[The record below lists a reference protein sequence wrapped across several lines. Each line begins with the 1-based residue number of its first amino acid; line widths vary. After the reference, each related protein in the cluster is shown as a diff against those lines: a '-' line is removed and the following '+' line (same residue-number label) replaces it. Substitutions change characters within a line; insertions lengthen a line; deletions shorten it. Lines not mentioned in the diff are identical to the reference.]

1 MAPLEVELLPVLTD
15 NYVYLLRDPRAG
27 ASGVVDP
34 AVAEPVLGRLRELGR
49 RLDWILVTHH
59 HGDHTGGLA
68 EVKAATGARAVGP
81 RADAT
86 RIPGLDV
93 LVGEGDEVA
102 FGSLAARVIET
113 PGHTRGHL
121 SYWFPEADA
130 LFCGDTMFALGC
142 GRLFEGD
149 APTMWRSLGKLAA
162 LPDATR
168 VYCGH
173 EYTQGN
179 ARFALTVD
187 PDNEA
192 LRRRAAEI
200 DAARAQGRP
209 TIPTTVGREKATSP
223 FLRAGDPVIRRRLG
237 LEGASDAEVFAE
249 IRRRKDRA

>member
-1 MAPLEVELLPVLTD
+1 MAPLEIELLPVLTD
-15 NYVYLLRDPRAG
+15 NYVYLLHDPRGG

-34 AVAEPVLGRLRELGR
+34 AVAEPVLGRLRALGR
-49 RLDWILVTHH
+49 RLDWILVTPH

-81 RADAT
+81 RADAA

-113 PGHTRGHL
+113 PGHTSGHV
-121 SYWFPEADA
+121 SYWLPEAEA

-149 APTMWRSLGKLAA
+149 APTMWRSLGKLAG

-173 EYTQGN
+173 EYTQAN
-179 ARFALTVD
+179 AKFALTVE
-187 PDNEA
+187 PGNKA
-192 LRRRAAEI
+192 LQERSKEVDAKRARGE
-200 DAARAQGRP
+200 G
-209 TIPTTVGREKATSP
+209 TVPSTMGEELATNP
-223 FLRAGDPVIRRRLG
+223 FLRADKPELLASAG
-237 LEGASDAEVFAE
+237 LEGKDPVAAFAE
-249 IRRRKDRA
+249 IRRRKDNF

>member
-1 MAPLEVELLPVLTD
+1 MAPLEVELLPVLAD
-15 NYVYLLRDPRAG
+15 NYVYLLHDPRAG

-49 RLDWILVTHH
+49 SLDWILVTHH

-68 EVKAATGARAVGP
+68 EVKAATGAHAVGP
-81 RADAT
+81 RADAA
-86 RIPGLDV
+86 RIPDLDV

-102 FGSLAARVIET
+102 FGSLAAWVIET
-113 PGHTRGHL
+113 PGHTSGHV
-121 SYWFPEADA
+121 SYWFPEAEA

-173 EYTQGN
+173 EYTQSN
-179 ARFALTVD
+179 ARFALAVD

-192 LRRRAAEI
+192 LRRRAAEV

-209 TIPTTVGREKATSP
+209 TIPTTIGREKATSP
-223 FLRAGDPVIRRRLG
+223 FLRAGDPAIRRGLG
-237 LEGASDAEVFAE
+237 LEAASDAEVFAE